1 MKHTDN
7 TQHYGLYRESGW
19 YARVQI
25 LEDHSD
31 VDFERYTLEV
41 VEGANDLPLLPLGT
55 RFTFARRRGVIFAGM
70 GQLLVDERS
79 TEA

>member
-1 MKHTDN
+1 MKQTDN
-7 TQHYGLYRESGW
+7 TPQYGLYRESGW

-41 VEGANDLPLLPLGT
+41 VEEANDLQLLPQGT
-55 RFTFARRRGVIFAGM
+55 RFTFARRRGVMFAGM
-70 GQLLVDERS
+70 GQLSVDEQS